1 MFRKLKK
8 LFSAQY
14 NHFRPSIHNIV
25 KYPCKKDICQK
36 YFFTLGKLKNNIFP
50 PSTTISAPV
59 YTTLWNTL
67 VKKIFTKTN
76 FFYDGEIKT
85 KYCSPSIT
93 ISALVYITSRNTLV
107 KNILYFK
114 KKLPLLYSLPAAYSS
129 RVAVHFLENF
139 LLETG
144 LHHNLFIPY
153 ETSFIIDFIFSGCG

>member
-14 NHFRPSIHNIV
+14 SHFRPSIHNIV

-36 YFFTLGKLKNNIFP
+36 YFFTLGKLKKYFP
-50 PSTTISAPV
+50 PSTTISALV

-76 FFYDGEIKT
+76 FFYDGEIKK

-93 ISALVYITSRNTLV
+93 ISALVYITSWNTLV

-139 LLETG
+139 LLETD
-144 LHHNLFIPY
+144 LHDELAI
-153 ETSFIIDFIFSGCG
+153 SD